1 MSPFHRPS
9 NFFLILGIGF
19 LGADATAAQKP
30 RPVPA
35 PPVAQDVKVCG
46 EEKISSTS
54 LPGLLANDDFFG
66 ASVAALGDLD
76 GDGVA
81 DLAVGAPSD
90 DDGVLRGGAV
100 WILFLNDDGTL
111 KAEQKISATMGGLVG
126 PLSNGDELGTS
137 VASLG
142 DLDGDRVVDLAV
154 GAPLDDDGGNSK
166 GAVWVLFLDTDGTV
180 KDEQK
185 ISDTAGGFT
194 GTIVALDQ
202 FGFSV
207 ASLGDLDGDGIGDLA
222 VGERADD
229 DGGLNRGAVWVLFL
243 NTNGTVKSHQKIS
256 DTQGGF
262 LGTLDDTD
270 QFGFSTASP
279 GDLDGDGVA
288 DLAVGA
294 PGDDDGG
301 AGTLANHGALW
312 VLFLN
317 TNGTVKSHQKISAT
331 AGAFLGALADGDEFG
346 RAAAALGDL
355 DGDHVPD
362 LGVGATGDDDGGSE
376 RGAAWVLF
384 MNTDGT
390 VRAHQ
395 KISATAGG
403 FLGMLAN
410 GDEFGSSIVAFG
422 DLDENGTVDLA
433 VGARLDD
440 DGGTDRGAAWVLFL
454 KNRLRRSF

>member
-9 NFFLILGIGF
+9 KYFLILGIGF
-19 LGADATAAQKP
+19 LGAGMAAAQTR
-30 RPVPA
+30 RPAPA
-35 PPVAQDVKVCG
+35 PPIAQDVKVSG
-46 EEKISSTS
+46 EEKIGSTS
-54 LPGLLANDDFFG
+54 LPGLLEDDDFFG
-66 ASVAALGDLD
+66 ASAAALGDLD

-90 DDGVLRGGAV
+90 DDGVLRGGAIWV
-100 WILFLNDDGTL
+100 LFLNEDGTL
-111 KAEQKISATMGGLVG
+111 KGEQKISATMGGFVG
-126 PLSNGDELGTS
+126 PLINGDEFGTS
-137 VASLG
+137 VAALG
-142 DLDGDRVVDLAV
+142 DLDGDDVVDLAV

-166 GAVWVLFLDTDGTV
+166 GAVWVLFLNEDGTV

-185 ISDTAGGFT
+185 ISDTAGGFL
-194 GTIVALDQ
+194 GTLVALDQ
-202 FGFSV
+202 FGFAV
-207 ASLGDLDGDGIGDLA
+207 ASLGDLDGDGTGDLA

-243 NTNGTVKSHQKIS
+243 NTNGTVKAHQKIS

-262 LGTLDDTD
+262 LGTLDDLD
-270 QFGFSTASP
+270 QFGFSAASP
-279 GDLDGDGVA
+279 GDLDGDGNP

-294 PGDDDGG
+294 TGDDDGG
-301 AGTLANHGALW
+301 AASTANRGALW
-312 VLFLN
+312 LLFLN
-317 TNGTVKSHQKISAT
+317 ANGTVKSHQKISDA
-331 AGAFLGALADGDEFG
+331 AGGFLGTLADGDEFG
-346 RAAAALGDL
+346 RAAASLGDL
-355 DGDHVPD
+355 DGDRVLE
-362 LGVGATGDDDGGSE
+362 LGVGATGDDDGGAD

-390 VRAHQ
+390 VRTHQ

-403 FLGMLAN
+403 FLGTLDN
-410 GDEFGSSIVAFG
+410 GDEFGSSIAALG

-440 DGGTDRGAAWVLFL
+440 DGGLDRGAAWVLFL